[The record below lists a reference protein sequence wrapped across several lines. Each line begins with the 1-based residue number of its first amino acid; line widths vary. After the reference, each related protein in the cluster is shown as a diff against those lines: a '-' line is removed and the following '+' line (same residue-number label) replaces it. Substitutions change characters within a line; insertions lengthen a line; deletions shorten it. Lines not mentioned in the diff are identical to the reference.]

1 MASGRHLFTSESVSM
16 GHPDKL
22 ADQISDGV
30 LDALLAKDPMSRVAC
45 ETMVT
50 TGLVVIAGEITTKAY
65 VDMQQVVREVIRDV
79 GYTDSPMGI
88 SADHCAV
95 MVAIDEQSP
104 DIAMGVNDDAA
115 KGKEIGAGD
124 QGLMFG
130 YACNDTRE
138 LMPLPISLAHQ
149 ILNRLTE
156 ARFKRRSRLA
166 AARQQEPGHRR
177 VRRRDAG
184 ARRHGR
190 RLDAARADV
199 SRTRKFASYI
209 IEEIVEPLLPADLV
223 NGDIKYHI
231 NPTGRFVVGGP
242 HGDCGLTGRKIIV
255 DTYGGWGRHGGGAF
269 SGKDPTKVDR
279 SAAYMARYV
288 AKNIVAAGLADRC
301 EVQLA
306 YAIGVSEPVSVNVD
320 TEGTGRIDD
329 ARICE
334 LVREIFPLTPVG
346 HHQAPRPAAAD
357 LSQDGRRRSLRP
369 QRAGVHLGAHGQ
381 GEGAS
386 DCRGS
391 NGRGSPLSRQ
401 EVLLFATD
409 GTWREGF
416 SRRATQRWPLRYLA
430 AVSVLLA
437 VSLGLFLFCATHWS
451 GR

>member
-1 MASGRHLFTSESVSM
+1 VVSGRHLFTSESVSM

-30 LDALLAKDPMSRVAC
+30 LDALLAKDPLSRVAC

-65 VDMQQVVREVIRDV
+65 VDMQRVVREVIRDV

-95 MVAIDEQSP
+95 MVAIDEQSA
-104 DIAMGVNDDAA
+104 DIALGVNDDAA
-115 KGKEIGAGD
+115 KGKDVGAGD

-130 YACNDTRE
+130 YACNDTPE
-138 LMPLPISLAHQ
+138 LMPLPISLAHK

-156 ARFKRRSRLA
+156 ARFAKEVNWLRPDSKSQVTIEFDGATPVRVDTVVVSTQHAPTVTHEDIRR
-166 AARQQEPGHRR
+166 
-177 VRRRDAG
+177 
-184 ARRHGR
+184 
-190 RLDAARADV
+190 
-199 SRTRKFASYI
+199 YI
-209 IEEIVEPLLPADLV
+209 IDEIIEPLLPADLV
-223 NGDIKYHI
+223 NGDVKYHI

-288 AKNIVAAGLADRC
+288 AKNIVASGLADRC

-320 TEGTGRIDD
+320 TDGTGRIED

-334 LVREIFPLTPVG
+334 LVRELFPLTPSGIIKHLDLRRPIFRKTAAGG
-346 HHQAPRPAAAD
+346 HFGRNEPEFTWERTDKAKQLSAAAETTA
-357 LSQDGRRRSLRP
+357 L
-369 QRAGVHLGAHGQ
+369 
-381 GEGAS
+381 
-386 DCRGS
+386 
-391 NGRGSPLSRQ
+391 
-401 EVLLFATD
+401 
-409 GTWREGF
+409 
-416 SRRATQRWPLRYLA
+416 
-430 AVSVLLA
+430 VS
-437 VSLGLFLFCATHWS
+437 
-451 GR
+451 